1 VSGNVK
7 CFGAHSQANDAIVA
21 FKLRFSS
28 ACQVEY
34 TPAQL
39 DLLAILFTCI
49 KVLYVGGAVGRTYQ
63 LIQVGKLGK

>member
-1 VSGNVK
+1 MSNVL
-7 CFGAHSQANDAIVA
+7 AHIQ
-21 FKLRFSS
+21 LRFSS